1 MAMIYKTTMKPGKT
15 ELLTA
20 WLPTRP
26 WYASTGHAPELD
38 RSGGFRLDDPEG
50 EVGIEFMVLTDRSG
64 GRDTSYLVPLTYRGA
79 PLDGVEAALVGTSEH
94 GVLGTRWIYDGAH
107 DPVLLGQLLAL
118 IQGRTV
124 AQDQC
129 DSGVSD
135 PTVTA
140 WYEGP
145 ELPADLSRGWPE
157 VTDTALGTGVR
168 LPGGPE
174 SKMTLGLTRVLRPG
188 QAGPQDTGPRNTG
201 TQDTGPQVGP
211 GAVGRLTA
219 GWTAP
224 DGVSYR
230 GPFAELRTAGHA
242 GA

>member
-26 WYASTGHAPELD
+26 WYAATGHAPELD

-50 EVGIEFMVLTDRSG
+50 EVGIEFMVLTDHSG
-64 GRDTSYLVPLTYRGA
+64 GRETSYLVPLTYRGA
-79 PLDGVEAALVGTSEH
+79 PLDGASAALVGTSEH

-107 DPVLLGQLLAL
+107 DPALVGQLLAL
-118 IQGRTV
+118 IQGRAV

-135 PTVTA
+135 PSVTA
-140 WYEGP
+140 WCEEAG
-145 ELPADLSRGWPE
+145 LPAALQGWPE
-157 VTDTALGTGVR
+157 VTDTARGTDVR
-168 LPGGPE
+168 LQGGPVL
-174 SKMTLGLTRVLRPG
+174 TLTRALRPG
-188 QAGPQDTGPRNTG
+188 DAGPQEAS
-201 TQDTGPQVGP
+201 

-219 GWTAP
+219 GWTTL
-224 DGVSYR
+224 DGAAYR
-230 GPFAELRTAGHA
+230 GVFAELHTAGHA
-242 GA
+242 ASRS

>member
-64 GRDTSYLVPLTYRGA
+64 GRETSYLVPLTYRGA
-79 PLDGVEAALVGTSEH
+79 PLDGAGAALVGTSEH

-107 DPVLLGQLLAL
+107 DPVLVGQLLAL
-118 IQGRTV
+118 VQGRAV

-135 PTVTA
+135 PSVTA
-140 WYEGP
+140 WCDESG
-145 ELPADLSRGWPE
+145 LPAALLGWPE
-157 VTDTALGTGVR
+157 VTDTAQGTEVR
-168 LPGGPE
+168 VPGGPAIA
-174 SKMTLGLTRVLRPG
+174 LTRVLRPG
-188 QAGPQDTGPRNTG
+188 DDVRAEPR
-201 TQDTGPQVGP
+201 
-211 GAVGRLTA
+211 GAAGRLTA
-219 GWTAP
+219 GWTTP
-224 DGVSYR
+224 DGAAHR
-230 GPFAELRTAGHA
+230 GLFAELRAHVTP
-242 GA
+242 

>member
-50 EVGIEFMVLTDRSG
+50 EVGIEFMVLTDHSG
-64 GRDTSYLVPLTYRGA
+64 GRETSYLVPLTYRGA
-79 PLDGVEAALVGTSEH
+79 ALDGAGAALVGTSEH

-107 DPVLLGQLLAL
+107 DPVLVGQLLAL
-118 IQGRTV
+118 IQGRAV

-135 PTVTA
+135 PSVTA

-145 ELPADLSRGWPE
+145 GLPAALQGWPE
-157 VTDTALGTGVR
+157 VTDTARGTDVR
-168 LPGGPE
+168 LPGAPE
-174 SKMTLGLTRVLRPG
+174 SGTTPGTKLGLTPDLTLCLTRILRPG
-188 QAGPQDTGPRNTG
+188 TDEPADAPGA
-201 TQDTGPQVGP
+201 V

-219 GWTAP
+219 GWTTL
-224 DGVSYR
+224 DGAAYR
-230 GPFAELRTAGHA
+230 GPFAELRTAGHTA
-242 GA
+242 S

>member
-26 WYASTGHAPELD
+26 WYASTGHAPELE

-50 EVGIEFMVLTDRSG
+50 EVGIEFMVLTDHSG
-64 GRDTSYLVPLTYRGA
+64 GRETSYLVPLTYRGA
-79 PLDGVEAALVGTSEH
+79 PLDGAGAALVGTSEH

-107 DPVLLGQLLAL
+107 DPVLVGQLLAL
-118 IQGRTV
+118 IQGRAV

-135 PTVTA
+135 PSVTA
-140 WYEGP
+140 WYDGP
-145 ELPADLSRGWPE
+145 GLPAVLPAARLE
-157 VTDTALGTGVR
+157 ITDTARGTDVR
-168 LPGGPE
+168 LPGALE
-174 SKMTLGLTRVLRPG
+174 SGTTPALSLAPTLGLTRVLRPG
-188 QAGPQDTGPRNTG
+188 DSGPQDGS
-201 TQDTGPQVGP
+201 

-219 GWTAP
+219 GWTTL
-224 DGVSYR
+224 DGAAHR
-230 GPFAELRTAGHA
+230 GLFAELRTAGHA
-242 GA
+242 AP

>member
-50 EVGIEFMVLTDRSG
+50 EVGIEFMVLTDHSG
-64 GRDTSYLVPLTYRGA
+64 GRETSYLVPLTYRGA
-79 PLDGVEAALVGTSEH
+79 PLDGAGAALVGTSEH

-107 DPVLLGQLLAL
+107 DPVLVGQLLAL
-118 IQGRTV
+118 LQGRAV

-135 PTVTA
+135 PSVTPWFA
-140 WYEGP
+140 GP
-145 ELPADLSRGWPE
+145 ELPADLPRGRPD
-157 VTDTALGTGVR
+157 VTDTARGTDVR
-168 LPGGPE
+168 LPGAPVL
-174 SKMTLGLTRVLRPG
+174 TLTRVLRPG
-188 QAGPQDTGPRNTG
+188 DSGPQDTTAAAGG
-201 TQDTGPQVGP
+201 
-211 GAVGRLTA
+211 LTA
-219 GWTAP
+219 GWTTL
-224 DGVSYR
+224 DGAAYR
-230 GPFAELRTAGHA
+230 GVFVELHTAGDA
-242 GA
+242 AF